1 MMAAALSAAL
11 RSKPKSR
18 ARWNITAM
26 NRTVNSLRFRLVAKN
41 MSPFNFRRI
50 GIDQF
55 SETALIVTHA
65 ARRQPRCRL
74 IEGAV
79 YRHDETGLASEV
91 ETMKIVSL
99 GLEDHSLRSHPP

>member
-1 MMAAALSAAL
+1 
-11 RSKPKSR
+11 
-18 ARWNITAM
+18 
-26 NRTVNSLRFRLVAKN
+26 

-79 YRHDETGLASEV
+79 YLLTKERYRLWNRPQPNALLIDLTGGPSY
-91 ETMKIVSL
+91 
-99 GLEDHSLRSHPP
+99 G